1 MQAGGYHPRQS
12 PFRTGLACRCPRCG
26 RGRLFTGFLTL
37 RATCP
42 VCSLDYSKSDT
53 GDGPAVLIILLL
65 GALVVP
71 MALVLEAQA
80 GPPFWVHVL
89 IWPPLILGGALGL
102 LRPMKAVMV
111 ALQFRHKA
119 GA

>member
-1 MQAGGYHPRQS
+1 MSAGGYYARQS

-26 RGRLFTGFLTL
+26 RGRLFAGFLTL
-37 RATCP
+37 RETCP
-42 VCSLDYSKSDT
+42 ICGLDYSKSDT
-53 GDGPAVLIILLL
+53 GDGPAVLIILAL

-71 MALVLEAQA
+71 MALILEAQV
-80 GPPFWVHVL
+80 GPPFWVHAL
-89 IWPPLILGGALGL
+89 IWPPLILGGAIGM

-111 ALQFRHKA
+111 ALQFHHKA